1 MISNYAKKLKSSSP
15 RVFGKKALTQNSRNF
30 KKNIFPNEIAE
41 RQKL

>member
-1 MISNYAKKLKSSSP
+1 MLKSSNLPLPEFSE
-15 RVFGKKALTQNSRNF
+15 KKALTQNSRNF